1 MSKSVAAPQSSVTP
15 SLELAPQQD
24 QAFPWMDVF
33 QGSLASPMMTLAAYG
48 SSRALGNDFLKEM
61 CLAPKRAEAALAAKK
76 QSPEERYA
84 LAKTP
89 EEKLIAWRELHMAKA
104 NAALGEHEKTSWWNP
119 FDADPAQHRNAVKD
133 ATLASTSAE
142 VDDEISALQ
151 AKHAADGTPLTMGE
165 VEALAAR
172 KTMELN
178 VEATHG
184 VNLSNAA
191 GATDEER
198 AKDPAAAAK
207 KDADRRVWSVDELTQ
222 ANETFS
228 RTPIGNLS
236 DNDKI
241 TEFHRAARDE
251 VSGTRQG
258 DYEGGVINVYD
269 RANDVRL
276 DPETGRTVDGA
287 SGGLAQ
293 TLARQV
299 AMGVAAQNP
308 EVYAK
313 YAGVV
318 TDGNGQVEKKL
329 LPSTTDPNGEESW
342 KDAQYNAG
350 AAWQQQYS
358 KSVFD
363 QDQTRSELVDAPA
376 AQLNRDEIQNQRE
389 MQYKLWKTQTGAD
402 VTERA
407 MLEKEGQVRSDVLSE
422 QRQDQERRDS
432 MWELM
437 KSVW

>member
-1 MSKSVAAPQSSVTP
+1 MSKSVAAPQSSVSP
-15 SLELAPQQD
+15 SQLLAPQQD

-89 EEKLIAWRELHMAKA
+89 EEKLIAWRELHMANA
-104 NAALGEHEKTSWWNP
+104 TAALGEHEKTSWWNP

-151 AKHAADGTPLTMGE
+151 AKH
-165 VEALAAR
+165 
-172 KTMELN
+172 
-178 VEATHG
+178 G
-184 VNLSNAA
+184 VNLTSAA

-207 KDADRRVWSVDELTQ
+207 KDADRRVWSEDELTQ

-329 LPSTTDPNGEESW
+329 LPSTTDASGEEQW
-342 KDAQYNAG
+342 KDAQY
-350 AAWQQQYS
+350 
-358 KSVFD
+358 VFD
-363 QDQTRSELVDAPA
+363 QDQTRSEPVDAPA

-407 MLEKEGQVRSDVLSE
+407 MLEKEGQVRSDVLSDE
-422 QRQDQERRDS
+422 RQDQERRDS

-437 KSVW
+437 QSVW